1 MHLIVCI
8 DQRDG
13 LSFCGR
19 QLSRD
24 AAVNAHILEQTT
36 GSCLWMT
43 EDSAK
48 RFPDADHIVIH
59 ENCQNMAG
67 EGDYCLAEL
76 DIEPG
81 VADRLES
88 VFLYN
93 WNRSYPSTVKFPREL
108 LNMMSLEYTEDF
120 PGNSHETITLERY
133 KR

>member
-19 QLSRD
+19 CLSRD
-24 AAVNAHILEQTT
+24 AAVNAHILTLT
-36 GSCLWMT
+36 RGKRLWMT
-43 EDSAK
+43 ADSAK
-48 RFPDADHIVIH
+48 QFPKADHIEIH

-76 DIEPG
+76 DIKQG

-108 LNMMSLEYTEDF
+108 LNTMHLEYTEDF

-133 KR
+133 K